1 MIAFIEGTVVLTR
14 ETSAII
20 SVGGFGI
27 EVLCPRPT
35 LEKCA
40 TGKPIRLETYFQVR
54 EDGMTLFGFHESD
67 ALEVFKLLLS
77 VSGVGPK
84 LALSALSTYN
94 TSVLAS
100 AILNE
105 DDKML
110 SSISGVGKKTA
121 ERIVLELKN
130 KLPVQFTVTAKGA
143 GGKAVAPPSENP
155 AFIDAVEALVSL
167 GYRDPQVRNAVA
179 GLLETEPAASA
190 EVLIRKALS
199 KLR

>member
-1 MIAFIEGTVVLTR
+1 LIAFIEGTVAATR
-14 ETSAII
+14 ETSAIL

-27 EVLCPRPT
+27 EVYCPRPT

-40 TGKPIRLETYFQVR
+40 TGKTIRLETYFQVR
-54 EDGMTLFGFHESD
+54 EDGFTLFGFHETD

-84 LALSALSTYN
+84 LALSALSTYS
-94 TSVLAS
+94 TTVLAS

-130 KLPVQFTVTAKGA
+130 KLPVQFTVGAKG
-143 GGKAVAPPSENP
+143 GGKTVAPPSENP

-167 GYRDPQVRNAVA
+167 GYRDAQVRNAVA
-179 GLLETEPAASA
+179 GLLESEPTASA
-190 EVLIRKALS
+190 EVLIRKSLS

>member
-1 MIAFIEGTVVLTR
+1 MIAFIEGNVVLTR

-20 SVGGFGI
+20 SVGGFGL
-27 EVLCPRPT
+27 EVFCPRPT

-40 TGKPIRLETYFQVR
+40 AGKPVHLETFFLVR
-54 EDGMTLFGFHESD
+54 EDGMTLFGFHDSD
-67 ALEVFKLLLS
+67 SLEIFKLLLS
-77 VSGVGPK
+77 VSGVGPR
-84 LALSALSTYN
+84 LALAALSTYN
-94 TSVLAS
+94 TTVLAS

-121 ERIVLELKN
+121 ERIILELKN
-130 KLPVQFTVTAKGA
+130 KLPVQFTVGAKSGS
-143 GGKAVAPPSENP
+143 KTAPPSENA

-167 GYRDPQVRNAVA
+167 GYRDAQVRNAVA
-179 GLLETEPAASA
+179 ALLGDEPTATA
-190 EVLIRKALS
+190 EILIRKSLS

>member
-1 MIAFIEGTVVLTR
+1 MIAFIEGLVVTTR

-20 SVGGFGI
+20 GVGGFGI
-27 EVLCPRPT
+27 EVFCPRPT

-40 TGKPIRLETYFQVR
+40 ALKPIRLETYFLVR
-54 EDGMTLFGFHESD
+54 EDGMTLFGFHDSD

-84 LALSALSTYN
+84 LALAALSTYN

-130 KLPVQFTVTAKGA
+130 KLPVQFTVGAKG
-143 GGKAVAPPSENP
+143 GMKTAPPSENM

-167 GYRDPQVRNAVA
+167 GYRDAPVRNAVA
-179 GLLETEPAASA
+179 GLLETEPAATA
-190 EVLIRKALS
+190 EILIRKALS

>member
-1 MIAFIEGTVVLTR
+1 MIAFIEGLVVKMR

-20 SVGGFGI
+20 SVGGFGL
-27 EVLCPRPT
+27 EVFCPRPT

-40 TGKPIRLETYFQVR
+40 AGKPIHLETFFLVR
-54 EDGMTLFGFHESD
+54 EDGMTLFGFHDSD
-67 ALEVFKLLLS
+67 SLEIFKLLLS
-77 VSGVGPK
+77 VSGVGPR
-84 LALSALSTYN
+84 LALAALSTYN
-94 TSVLAS
+94 TTVLAS

-121 ERIVLELKN
+121 ERIILELKN
-130 KLPVQFTVTAKGA
+130 KLPVQFTVGAKSGS
-143 GGKAVAPPSENP
+143 KTAPPSENA

-167 GYRDPQVRNAVA
+167 GYRDAQVRNAVA
-179 GLLETEPAASA
+179 ALLEDEPTATA
-190 EVLIRKALS
+190 EILIRKSLS

>member
-1 MIAFIEGTVVLTR
+1 LIAFIEGIVVTTR
-14 ETSAII
+14 ENSAII
-20 SVGGFGI
+20 SVGGFGM

-40 TGKPIRLETYFQVR
+40 TGKPIRLETHFQVR
-54 EDGMTLFGFHESD
+54 EDGMTLFGFVDSD
-67 ALEVFKLLLS
+67 SLEVFRLLLS

-84 LALSALSTYN
+84 LALAALSTYN
-94 TSVLAS
+94 TSVLAT

-130 KLPVQFTVTAKGA
+130 KFPAHLTVTAKGNRP
-143 GGKAVAPPSENP
+143 APSSDNP
-155 AFIDAVEALVSL
+155 QFVDAVEALVAL
-167 GYRDPQVRNAVA
+167 GYREAQVRNVVA
-179 GLLETEPAASA
+179 GLLEVEA
-190 EVLIRKALS
+190 EAGADVLIRKALS

>member
-1 MIAFIEGTVVLTR
+1 MIAFIEGLVVTTR

-20 SVGGFGI
+20 SVGGFGL
-27 EVLCPRPT
+27 EVFCPRPT

-40 TGKPIRLETYFQVR
+40 SGKSIHLETFFLVR
-54 EDGMTLFGFHESD
+54 EDGMTLFGFHDSD
-67 ALEVFKLLLS
+67 SLEIFKLLLS
-77 VSGVGPK
+77 VSGVGPR
-84 LALSALSTYN
+84 LALAALSTYN
-94 TSVLAS
+94 TTVLAS

-121 ERIVLELKN
+121 ERIILELKN
-130 KLPVQFTVTAKGA
+130 KLPVQFTIGAKSGS
-143 GGKAVAPPSENP
+143 KTAPPSENA

-167 GYRDPQVRNAVA
+167 GYRDAQVRNAVA
-179 GLLETEPAASA
+179 ALLEVEPEATA
-190 EVLIRKALS
+190 EILIRKSLA

>member
-1 MIAFIEGTVVLTR
+1 MIAFVEGLVVATR
-14 ETSAII
+14 DQSAIL
-20 SVGGFGI
+20 SVGGFGL
-27 EVLCPRPT
+27 EVFCPRPT

-40 TGKPIRLETYFQVR
+40 TGKPVRLETYFLVR
-54 EDGMTLFGFHESD
+54 EDGMTLFGFHDTD
-67 ALEVFKLLLS
+67 ALDVFKLLLS

-84 LALSALSTYN
+84 LALAALSTYN
-94 TSVLAS
+94 TSVLS
-100 AILNE
+100 TAILNE

-130 KLPVQFTVTAKGA
+130 KLPAHLTVTSKGQ
-143 GGKAVAPPSENP
+143 KAAPSSENP
-155 AFIDAVEALVSL
+155 AFMDAVEALVAL
-167 GYRDPQVRNAVA
+167 GFRDAQVRNVVA
-179 GLLETEPAASA
+179 GLLEGDANASA